1 MKLEELLL
9 EEKLY
14 EAWVTPFDEFSEAET
29 EADELLEFGL
39 NDPIDFFESN
49 L

>member
-1 MKLEELLL
+1 MKLEEL

-14 EAWVTPFDEFSEAET
+14 EAWFTLDELSEAGGD
-29 EADELLEFGL
+29 AVDFGL

>member
-1 MKLEELLL
+1 MKLEEL

-14 EAWVTPFDEFSEAET
+14 EAWFTLDELSEAGD
-29 EADELLEFGL
+29 AVDFGL